1 MRMANDRDQAIVRS
15 AVSDAAASLLAF
27 VPSLGTREVF
37 AFGEGVALPTR
48 LHFSELPAH
57 LIPKSETVTHG
68 RMEAGRGIDKDFIAI
83 VVERWRGAMM
93 SQKLTASAAEPVDDF
108 ETIALAEF
116 TAMPAKPGVELEH
129 FEHAMREDAAPA
141 APRYEAPP
149 TAPGMPAEP
158 PRYAAPSTTAARPVE
173 AAGDSLLKP
182 ANKAFSADLQDLRRR
197 LKSRGAP

>member
-1 MRMANDRDQAIVRS
+1 
-15 AVSDAAASLLAF
+15 
-27 VPSLGTREVF
+27 
-37 AFGEGVALPTR
+37 
-48 LHFSELPAH
+48 
-57 LIPKSETVTHG
+57 
-68 RMEAGRGIDKDFIAI
+68 
-83 VVERWRGAMM
+83 MM

-116 TAMPAKPGVELEH
+116 AAMPAKPGVELEH
-129 FEHAMREDAAPA
+129 FEHAVREDATPAA

-149 TAPGMPAEP
+149 TAPAMPAEP
-158 PRYAAPSTTAARPVE
+158 SRYAALSTTAARPVE